1 MIESS
6 RIFLRTVKEA
16 DLPAL
21 FEALDSIRLKGE
33 YLPSSLLSEM
43 RFRKEYAETGFWD
56 EGKGTA
62 LITHPDGT
70 LAGAIWYES
79 SRFGTNLSFY
89 LFRREDRG
97 RGIMSEALPLFCS
110 YLFATQRV
118 ERLQIAIP
126 DYSKAALRIAQK
138 SGFQFEGI
146 LRSALFHRGRH
157 LDLCLYSLLR
167 GESKGIE
174 KIYT

>member
-1 MIESS
+1 MIEGA
-6 RIFLRTVKEA
+6 RILLRTVKEA

-33 YLPSSLLSEM
+33 YLPSGLLSEM
-43 RFRKEYAETGFWD
+43 RFRKEYAETGFWED
-56 EGKGTA
+56 ERGTA
-62 LITHPDGT
+62 LICHPDGT
-70 LAGAIWYES
+70 LAGAIWFET
-79 SRFGTNLSFY
+79 SRFGTDLSFY

-97 RGIMSEALPLFCS
+97 RGVMSEALPLFCS

-126 DYSKAALRIAQK
+126 DYSKASLRIAQK
-138 SGFQFEGI
+138 CGFQFEGI
-146 LRSALFHRGRH
+146 LRSSFFHRGKH

-167 GESKGIE
+167 GECKGVE